1 MSERK
6 GALRAHLEM
15 RHAETWPVLQ
25 QLSPEDL
32 QVAVYTE
39 GDRVWTVKDLLGHL
53 ADGERGNLGQVQ
65 RLIAGEQTV
74 PEDFDL
80 DRWNRSAVRKSAS
93 RLPAELL
100 QIIEEHYHKALGFL
114 EGLSEEDLDRVGR
127 HSSLAMLTA
136 EGFLRRMVDHRAEH
150 VADIQA
156 ALQRGA

>member
-6 GALRAHLEM
+6 DALRAHLEQ

-25 QLSPEDL
+25 SLTEQDM
-32 QVAVYTE
+32 QVSVYTD
-39 GDRVWTVKDLLGHL
+39 GDQTWTVRDLIGHL

-65 RLIAGEQTV
+65 RLLAGEQTV

-80 DRWNRSAVRKSAS
+80 DRWNRSAVRKSAANQ
-93 RLPAELL
+93 PAEHLRS
-100 QIIEEHYHKALGFL
+100 IEEHFNQSLEFL
-114 EGLSEEDLDRVGR
+114 EGLRDEDLDRVGR
-127 HSSLAMLTA
+127 HSSLQMLTA

-156 ALQRGA
+156 ALKR

>member
-6 GALRAHLEM
+6 DALRAHM
-15 RHAETWPVLQ
+15 HQRHAETWPVLQ
-25 QLSPEDL
+25 SLTPEDMR
-32 QVAVYTE
+32 VTVYTD
-39 GDRVWTVKDLLGHL
+39 GDQTWTVRDLIGHL

-80 DRWNRSAVRKSAS
+80 DRWNRSAVRKSGAKE
-93 RLPAELL
+93 PEELL
-100 QIIEEHYHKALGFL
+100 EIISDHFGQSLAFL
-114 EGLSEEDLDRVGR
+114 ESLRDEDLDRVGR
-127 HSSLAMLTA
+127 HSSLQMLTA

-156 ALQRGA
+156 ALKR